1 MAWIWNSVVASVSKN
16 LLIVFL
22 GALLGSVL
30 RLVSEGGVRWVL
42 ATEPAYNLLVVNAVG
57 CAAFGYC
64 AVVIRSQQTK
74 LFWLTGCWGAYTSFS
89 AVSLVFLLMG
99 LSLSQV
105 CFYTA
110 LTAFSWGMSFDVG
123 QRLGRIARS

>member
-1 MAWIWNSVVASVSKN
+1 MFAAAPTPS
-16 LLIVFL
+16 
-22 GALLGSVL
+22 
-30 RLVSEGGVRWVL
+30 
-42 ATEPAYNLLVVNAVG
+42 LLVVNAVG

-64 AVVIRSQQTK
+64 AAVITQQQTK